1 MRVYSVI
8 ADVVWFDPDDLA
20 TLEALSRAPF
30 PLVPQWVGSVASV
43 GAEIKAEN
51 PESALSAFTDIVAG
65 AGLEV
70 VRFDLGLM
78 SISDIAEELEVS
90 RETARLWATGQ
101 RRDGFPPRFAHVG
114 QSQVWAW
121 SEVYEWATRHGFDL
135 GASPQPIPLAAIERC
150 NGELAELAER
160 KLLTV

>member
-1 MRVYSVI
+1 MPVYSVV
-8 ADVVWFDPDDLA
+8 ADVVWFDPDDSA

-30 PLVPQWVGSVASV
+30 PLVPQWVGSAASV
-43 GAEIKAEN
+43 GAEVTAEN
-51 PESALSAFTDIVAG
+51 PESALSAFSDIVAG

-101 RRDGFPPRFAHVG
+101 RRDGFPLRFAHVG

-121 SEVYEWATRHGFDL
+121 SEVYEWAIHHGYDL
-135 GASPQPIPLAAIERC
+135 GASPQPIPLAALERS
-150 NGELAELAER
+150 NGELAGR
-160 KLLTV
+160 KLLIV

>member
-1 MRVYSVI
+1 MPVYSVI
-8 ADVVWFDPDDLA
+8 ADVVWFDPDDSA
-20 TLEALSRAPF
+20 TLDALSRARF

-51 PESALSAFTDIVAG
+51 PESALSAFSDILEG

-114 QSQVWAW
+114 QSQAWAW
-121 SEVYEWATRHGFDL
+121 SEVYEWAICHGYDL
-135 GASPQPIPLAAIERC
+135 AASPQPIPLATLERA
-150 NGELAELAER
+150 NGELAER

>member
-1 MRVYSVI
+1 MPVYSVV
-8 ADVVWFDPDDLA
+8 ADVVWFDPDDSA

-30 PLVPQWVGSVASV
+30 PLVPQWVGSAASV
-43 GAEIKAEN
+43 GAEIEVAN
-51 PESALSAFTDIVAG
+51 PESALSAFSDIVAG

-78 SISDIAEELEVS
+78 SISDIAEELQVS

-101 RRDGFPPRFAHVG
+101 RRDGFPLRFAHVG

-121 SEVYEWATRHGFDL
+121 SEVYEWALGHGYDL
-135 GASPQPIPLAAIERC
+135 GSSSQPIPLPALERS
-150 NGELAELAER
+150 NGELAKR
-160 KLLTV
+160 KLLTVLS

>member
-1 MRVYSVI
+1 MLVYSVI
-8 ADVVWFDPDDLA
+8 ADVVWFDPEDLA

-51 PESALSAFTDIVAG
+51 PESALSAFSDIAAG

-78 SISDIAEELEVS
+78 SISDIAEELQVS

-101 RRDGFPPRFAHVG
+101 RRDGFPLRFAHVG

-121 SEVYEWATRHGFDL
+121 SEVYEWALGHVYDL
-135 GASPQPIPLAAIERC
+135 GSSSQPIPLPALERS
-150 NGELAELAER
+150 NGELAKR
-160 KLLTV
+160 KLLTVLS

>member
-1 MRVYSVI
+1 MPVYSVV
-8 ADVVWFDPDDLA
+8 AEVVWFDPDDSA

-30 PLVPQWVGSVASV
+30 PLVPQWVGSAASV
-43 GAEIKAEN
+43 GAEIEVAN
-51 PESALSAFTDIVAG
+51 PESALSAFSDIVAG

-101 RRDGFPPRFAHVG
+101 RRDGFPLRFAHVG

-121 SEVYEWATRHGFDL
+121 SEVYEWAIHHGYDL
-135 GASPQPIPLAAIERC
+135 GASPQPIPLAALERS
-150 NGELAELAER
+150 NGELANR